1 MNLRR
6 LVFASLLPFLLS
18 SVPSEAKVQI
28 VSKDPYLG
36 AITIDAESGK
46 TLFESNAD
54 AKGYPA
60 SVLKL
65 MDLLIILEQVKAG
78 KVSLSDQITVSAEVS
93 KVGGTQ
99 VWLAQNEVFTV
110 EDLLYALMIQSAND
124 AALALAIHVGGSKE
138 GFIALMNQKA
148 RELGMKSTQFHSVH
162 GLPPGPGGGEPD
174 VTTARDLTLLCK
186 ELLKHPEVFTYT
198 STRERSFRTNDPAHM
213 VIMRTHNHLLSSVE
227 GCDGFKT
234 GFFSAAGFYICATA
248 ERKGVRIITVV
259 LGSKDR
265 KVRDAKAA
273 EMMQKGF
280 IEIPPKLEPVKPA
293 PAPQPV
299 VVEAEQ
305 GPAVDDEDAAEAAA
319 SAGEAPRCSFSASS
333 MAIGIAIGLGIA
345 GTFSLV
351 SKLKRQR
358 EEDHHPRVGR
368 SR

>member
-6 LVFASLLPFLLS
+6 LVLASILPFLLS
-18 SVPSEAKVQI
+18 SIPSTAKVQI
-28 VSKDPYLG
+28 VAKDPYLG
-36 AITIDAESGK
+36 AIAIDAESGK

-54 AKGYPA
+54 KKGYPA

-78 KVSLSDQITVSAEVS
+78 KVHLTDQVTASAEVS

-99 VWLAQNEVFTV
+99 VWLAEHEVFSV

-124 AALALAIHVGGSKE
+124 AALALAIHVAGSKE

-148 RELGMKSTQFHSVH
+148 KALGMNDTEFHSVH
-162 GLPPGPGGGEPD
+162 GLPPGPGGEPD
-174 VTTARDLTLLCK
+174 VTTARDLTLLCR
-186 ELLKHPEVFTYT
+186 ELLKYPEVFTYT

-213 VIMRTHNHLLSSVE
+213 VIMRTHNHLLGSVE

-234 GFFSAAGFYICATA
+234 GFFSAAGFSICATA
-248 ERKGVRIITVV
+248 ERKGVRIIAVV

-273 EMMQKGF
+273 EMIQRGF
-280 IEIPPKLEPVKPA
+280 IEIPPKLEPVKPTPPPA
-293 PAPQPV
+293 PAV
-299 VVEAEQ
+299 VAPE
-305 GPAVDDEDAAEAAA
+305 PAVDDEDAAEAVAVDEPA
-319 SAGEAPRCSFSASS
+319 CGTSCSWSS
-333 MAIGIAIGLGIA
+333 LALGIFIGLGIA

-351 SKLKRQR
+351 SKLKRKR
-358 EEDHHPRVGR
+358 EEDHHPRIGR